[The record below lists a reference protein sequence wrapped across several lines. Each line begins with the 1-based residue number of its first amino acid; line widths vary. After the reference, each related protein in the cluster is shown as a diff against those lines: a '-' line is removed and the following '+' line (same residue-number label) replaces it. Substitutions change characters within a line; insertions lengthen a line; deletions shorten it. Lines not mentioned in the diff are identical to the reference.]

1 MIFTQGEGGTTK
13 EISYLI
19 APLYIFRSVN
29 NFFIFDVGRD
39 DFCTD
44 GPAAGPHWV
53 LREVARAWE
62 ASVSEAMI
70 ATEPLLRR
78 VIYVVFHV
86 IGNGIF
92 YAHARIPGLPTH
104 TRPTIRRG
112 AIVFVQGKRP
122 YKWAAVVF
130 DRACLAK
137 RRKNQIN
144 RYQYFIQYFLQK

>member
-62 ASVSEAMI
+62 ASVSEAVI

-78 VIYVVFHV
+78 VIYVVFHEITGGGV
-86 IGNGIF
+86 SERPPF
-92 YAHARIPGLPTH
+92 WARVAEAVRLPATIARH
-104 TRPTIRRG
+104 RGTAASEPPRPTATRS
-112 AIVFVQGKRP
+112 
-122 YKWAAVVF
+122 
-130 DRACLAK
+130 RAL
-137 RRKNQIN
+137 
-144 RYQYFIQYFLQK
+144 LE